1 MRKKNPFVSAII
13 AFSWFFLI
21 IIGYYVTHKPVN
33 PSQTITFITHTWKI
47 FLGLGVITLA
57 GGLGRIFFRF
67 ENHPAWVRCYLQTG
81 IGIGIL
87 SILIL
92 IIASTWNINL
102 LIIIGLI
109 ILSGLIAFKSSIA
122 WLIDLF
128 NKEENE
134 RQKST
139 RSTKIIVILL
149 GLIFLSQLLVSLAP
163 ATRYDA
169 LNYHLTLPKTYLL
182 QEKISDIP
190 WLVMSGMPQ
199 VSEMIY
205 TALMGLGGESSVLVF
220 NGLIGA
226 LISLGLV
233 GYLRNRLDQESALVG
248 VASLFSGF
256 TFASALS
263 WGYVDLMAAF
273 FGLGVVIL
281 LDDYRKSGGEKA
293 VFLAGI
299 FSGLAFGCKYPAGVI
314 FLAGLLAL
322 VIYFLKNKT
331 KNGFKSIGLFCLG
344 AGLLALPWLIKNF
357 AFTGNPIYPFFFE
370 SGSMNQIRLNV
381 YQGMEPYGNLLDLFF
396 LPIRATIMG
405 VDGAHGYSVSIGP
418 LLLGLG
424 VIALLGWEEK
434 DPEHKLSIVNAGLI
448 AFFGLLVWAIG
459 NQFSGYLIQ
468 TRFYFVLFPAFAILA
483 AFGYFQIKQYQI
495 GQVRIK
501 RLVDIFMIVVL
512 AFNSFQ
518 LISEMVEKD
527 VLPNVFGYQSNQE
540 YLEKNLGWYA
550 RAIDEIN
557 LLDEGERVL
566 FLYEPRGFGC
576 IPKCDPDEILDQ
588 WKVTYH
594 EFKSTEEIII
604 TWKNDGFTHILVY
617 TRGMEFLREEQD
629 PHHPPVELDALEKL
643 TTSLSLVANYGDWY
657 KLYFLGGN

>member
-1 MRKKNPFVSAII
+1 MGKKNPNITVII

-21 IIGYYVTHKPVN
+21 IIGYFVTHKPVN
-33 PSQTITFITHTWKI
+33 PSQTITFISHIWKI
-47 FLGLGVITLA
+47 FVSLWLIYLA
-57 GGLGRIFFRF
+57 GGLGRKLFVF
-67 ENHPAWVRCYLQTG
+67 ENQPVWIRCYLQVG

-87 SILIL
+87 SILVL
-92 IIASTWNINL
+92 IIGSTWKINP

-109 ILSGLIAFKSSIA
+109 LILSLITFRSSIS
-122 WLIDLF
+122 WLKNLF
-128 NKEENE
+128 HNE
-134 RQKST
+134 ANPNQQT
-139 RSTKIIVILL
+139 NRSTKIIFILL

-199 VSEMIY
+199 GSEMVY
-205 TALMGLGGESSVLVF
+205 TVLMGLGGESSALVF
-220 NGLIGA
+220 NELIGA
-226 LISLGLV
+226 MVLLGLA
-233 GYLRNRLDQESALVG
+233 GYLRNKMDQESAWVG
-248 VASLFSGF
+248 VASLFGGF

-273 FGLGVVIL
+273 FGLGVVVL
-281 LDDYRKSGGEKA
+281 LDDYRRSGDKKA
-293 VFLAGI
+293 IFLAGV

-314 FLAGLLAL
+314 FLAGLLSL
-322 VIYFLKNKT
+322 IIYFLKNKN
-331 KNGFKSIGLFCLG
+331 KDWFKLIGLFCLG

-370 SGSMNQIRLNV
+370 SGSMNLIRLNV

-396 LPIRATIMG
+396 LPIRATVMG
-405 VDGAHGYSVSIGP
+405 VDGAHGYSVSMGP

-424 VIALLGWEEK
+424 VIAFLGWEEK

-448 AFFGLLVWAIG
+448 TFFGLLVWAIG

-483 AFGYFQIKQYQI
+483 GFGYFQIKQYQI
-495 GQVRIK
+495 GQVRI
-501 RLVDIFMIVVL
+501 RVLVNIFVIMVL
-512 AFNSFQ
+512 AFNSIQ
-518 LISEMVEKD
+518 LISEVVEKD
-527 VLPNVFGYQSNQE
+527 ILPNVFGYQSNQE

-550 RAIDEIN
+550 RAIDDIDMLN
-557 LLDEGERVL
+557 QGEKVL

-576 IPKCDPDEILDQ
+576 IPICDPDEILDQ
-588 WKVTYH
+588 WKVTIH
-594 EFKSTEEIII
+594 EINSNEEII
-604 TWKNDGFTHILVY
+604 TSWKNNGFTHILVY
-617 TRGMEFLREEQD
+617 TKGMEFLREEQD
-629 PHHPPVELDALEKL
+629 PHHPLIELDALEKL
-643 TTSLSLVANYGDWY
+643 TTNLPLVANYGDWY
-657 KLYFLGGN
+657 KLYFLDGN

>member
-1 MRKKNPFVSAII
+1 MRKKNPIVTAII

-33 PSQTITFITHTWKI
+33 PSQTITFITHAWKI

-67 ENHPAWVRCYLQTG
+67 ENHPARVRCYLQAGT
-81 IGIGIL
+81 GIGIL
-87 SILIL
+87 SILVLIIGSTWKINSLVIIGILLIL
-92 IIASTWNINL
+92 I
-102 LIIIGLI
+102 LIT
-109 ILSGLIAFKSSIA
+109 FRSSIS
-122 WLIDLF
+122 WLKDLF
-128 NKEENE
+128 RKEANPLK
-134 RQKST
+134 QSNGL
-139 RSTKIIVILL
+139 TKTIIILL

-169 LNYHLTLPKTYLL
+169 LNYHLTLPKTYLF
-182 QEKISDIP
+182 QEKIIDIP

-199 VSEMIY
+199 VSEMVY
-205 TALMGLGGESSVLVF
+205 TILMGLGGESSVLVF
-220 NGLIGA
+220 NGMIGA
-226 LISLGLV
+226 LITLGLV
-233 GYLRNRLDQESALVG
+233 AFLGNKLDQESAWVG
-248 VASLFSGF
+248 VASLFGGF
-256 TFASALS
+256 TFASSLS

-281 LDDYRKSGGEKA
+281 LDDYRKSGDNKA
-293 VFLAGI
+293 VFCAGI

-314 FLAGLLAL
+314 FLAGLLSF
-322 VIYFLKNKT
+322 IINFLKNKH
-331 KNGFKSIGLFCLG
+331 KNWFKTIGLFSLG

-357 AFTGNPIYPFFFE
+357 VFTGNPIYPFFFE

-381 YQGMEPYGNLLDLFF
+381 YQGMQPYGNLLDLFF

-405 VDGAHGYSVSIGP
+405 VDGAHGYSVSMGP

-448 AFFGLLVWAIG
+448 AFFGILVWAIG

-483 AFGYFQIKQYQI
+483 GFGYFQIKQYQI

-501 RLVDIFMIVVL
+501 RLVNILIIMVL
-512 AFNSFQ
+512 AFNTFQ
-518 LISEMVEKD
+518 LLTEVVDRD
-527 VLPNVFGYQSNQE
+527 VPPNVFGYQSNQE

-557 LLDEGERVL
+557 LLNEGERVL

-594 EFKSTEEIII
+594 EFKSTEEIIT

-617 TRGMEFLREEQD
+617 TKGMEFLREEQD

>member
-1 MRKKNPFVSAII
+1 MGKKNPIVTAII

-33 PSQTITFITHTWKI
+33 PSQTISLIAHTWKI
-47 FLGLGVITLA
+47 FLGLWLISLA
-57 GGLGRIFFRF
+57 GGLGRMFLRF
-67 ENHPAWVRCYLQTG
+67 ENHPGWIRCYLQTG
-81 IGIGIL
+81 FGIGIL
-87 SILIL
+87 SILVL
-92 IIASTWNINL
+92 IIGSIWKINS
-102 LIIIGLI
+102 LII
-109 ILSGLIAFKSSIA
+109 SGLLLLLS
-122 WLIDLF
+122 LITIRSCISWIKDLF
-128 NKEENE
+128 RNE
-134 RQKST
+134 ANPHQKLNSP
-139 RSTKIIVILL
+139 TKIIIILL

-199 VSEMIY
+199 GSEMIY
-205 TALMGLGGESSVLVF
+205 TVLMGLGGESSVLIF

-226 LISLGLV
+226 LITLGLI
-233 GYLRNRLDQESALVG
+233 GYLGNKIGQESAWVG
-248 VASLFSGF
+248 VASLFGGF

-273 FGLGVVIL
+273 FGLGVIIL
-281 LDDYRKSGGEKA
+281 MDDYRRSGDKKI
-293 VFLAGI
+293 VFFAGV

-314 FLAGLLAL
+314 FLAGLLSL
-322 VIYFLKNKT
+322 IIYFLKNKN
-331 KNGFKSIGLFCLG
+331 KNWFNAILLFCSG
-344 AGLLALPWLIKNF
+344 AGLLAVPWLIKNF

-381 YQGMEPYGNLLDLFF
+381 YQGMRPFGNLLDLFF

-405 VDGAHGYSVSIGP
+405 VDGAHGYSVSMGP

-424 VIALLGWEEK
+424 VIAFLGWEGK
-434 DPEHKLSIVNAGLI
+434 DPQQKPSIINAGLI
-448 AFFGLLVWAIG
+448 ALFGMLVWAVG

-483 AFGYFQIKQYQI
+483 GFGYFQVKQFQI

-501 RLVDIFMIVVL
+501 RLVNIFVIMVL

-518 LISEMVEKD
+518 LIAEVVEKD
-527 VLPNVFGYQSNQE
+527 VLPNVFGFQSNQE

-550 RAIDEIN
+550 RAIDEIK
-557 LLDEGERVL
+557 LLDADERVL

-588 WKVTYH
+588 WKVIFH
-594 EFKSTEEIII
+594 EFKSNEEII
-604 TWKNDGFTHILVY
+604 TKWKNDGFTHILVY
-617 TRGMEFLREEQD
+617 TKGMEFLRVDQD
-629 PHHPPVELDALEKL
+629 PHHPPIELDALEKL
-643 TTSLSLVANYGDWY
+643 TTSLPMVANYGDWY